1 MTFTP
6 AYRQIPTR
14 LSMTKFSH
22 SPNPGR
28 CQRGFSLAE
37 LAIVLV
43 IVALLIGGMLVPLS
57 AQRDIQSTKETQ
69 KLMSEAKEALLG
81 FAAANCRFPCPADP
95 STPSGTANSGIENPA
110 GCATTQEGVFPWAT
124 LGLQETDA
132 WGRRLTYR
140 VTEDFAQPVANCTT
154 GNAAF
159 TLNSDGDI
167 SVLTATG
174 GISLATKIPVI
185 LISHGKNGFGAY
197 LPDGSQ
203 LDGSSD
209 PNKLSPDDD
218 EQENANSDT
227 IFVSKT
233 QTPTFDDLVDWISP
247 NILKNRMISAG
258 RLP

>member
-1 MTFTP
+1 
-6 AYRQIPTR
+6 
-14 LSMTKFSH
+14 MTKSSH
-22 SPNPGR
+22 SLNLGR
-28 CQRGFSLAE
+28 RQSGFSLAE

-57 AQRDIQSTKETQ
+57 AQRDIQDTRETQ
-69 KLMSEAKEALLG
+69 RLMSEAKEALLG
-81 FAAANCRFPCPADP
+81 FAAANCRLPCPADP
-95 STPSGTANSGIENPA
+95 LIPSGSANAGIENPA
-110 GCATTQEGVFPWAT
+110 GCDTTQEGVYPWAA

-140 VTEDFAQPVANCTT
+140 VTKEFAKPVASCST

-159 TLNSDGDI
+159 TLNSQGDI
-167 SVLTATG
+167 SVLAATG
-174 GISLATKIPVI
+174 GASLATKIPVI
-185 LISHGKNGFGAY
+185 IISHGKNGYGAY

-209 PNKLSPDDD
+209 VAKLSPDVD
-218 EQENANSDT
+218 EQENVNSDT
-227 IFVSKT
+227 MFVSKT
-233 QTPTFDDLVDWISP
+233 QTATFDDLVDWLSP